1 MIKLDWPLPKQ
12 RQEHIQML
20 YDQTKSRAFRPKQM
34 HFCQRHVAALDVG
47 SRKWYP
53 RRRGRRSCPPQ
64 SLPGDRRRGR
74 RGRRVDS
81 SRRHQPDEPV
91 SERPPLERRRRRR
104 RWLPRLWTG
113 RRLKAAGFFELVRPH
128 EDDELGDTSIA
139 QHDDDAPR
147 EPKLAPE
154 NDDDAPDDGKEAE
167 AWLDQGKVPE
177 GDWLD
182 AGVEADVSG
191 DESDDDTGDDGVNL
205 DTEGDDEPNKGGDW
219 AYEVHQQD

>member
-1 MIKLDWPLPKQ
+1 MWPLLLPLLSVTTLDDQ
-12 RQEHIQML
+12 TRLASPQTTSEHIQML

-47 SRKWYP
+47 SVRKWHRP
-53 RRRGRRSCPPQ
+53 HQSRRSCPP
-64 SLPGDRRRGR
+64 PPP
-74 RGRRVDS
+74 
-81 SRRHQPDEPV
+81 SRRLSPRPTRPPRRFFEAPPPEVDEPV
-91 SERPPLERRRRRR
+91 SEKPPLERRRRR

-128 EDDELGDTSIA
+128 EDDELGDTAIA

-154 NDDDAPDDGKEAE
+154 NDDDAPDGKE

-182 AGVEADVSG
+182 AGAEADAPWRQ
-191 DESDDDTGDDGVNL
+191 SDDDAAT
-205 DTEGDDEPNKGGDW
+205 T
-219 AYEVHQQD
+219 A